1 MLVIRPAP
9 RPEPQR
15 NAGRR
20 VVIIPIL
27 TSAVM
32 ITGFVLVMM
41 LLVEYLNVVTRGAL
55 RKRLQKGG
63 GLALG
68 VAVML
73 LGY

>member
-20 VVIIPIL
+20 VVI
-27 TSAVM
+27 
-32 ITGFVLVMM
+32 TGFVLVMM
-41 LLVEYLNVVTRGAL
+41 LVVEYLNVVTRGAL
-55 RKRLQKGG
+55 RQRLQKVA

-68 VAVML
+68 VVVML

>member
-9 RPEPQR
+9 RPEPRR

-20 VVIIPIL
+20 VV
-27 TSAVM
+27 

-41 LLVEYLNVVTRGAL
+41 LVVEYLNVVTRGAL
-55 RKRLQKGG
+55 RQRLQKGG
-63 GLALG
+63 GLAFG

>member
-1 MLVIRPAP
+1 
-9 RPEPQR
+9 
-15 NAGRR
+15 
-20 VVIIPIL
+20 
-27 TSAVM
+27 M

-41 LLVEYLNVVTRGAL
+41 LVVEYLNVVTRGAL
-55 RKRLQKGG
+55 RQRLQKVA

>member
-1 MLVIRPAP
+1 
-9 RPEPQR
+9 
-15 NAGRR
+15 
-20 VVIIPIL
+20 VIIPIL